1 MPRSPR
7 LAHKATVMQATL
19 LKEAKPSPGRKKK
32 KEKKRKALYLCV
44 NVFRCSTKV
53 LIGKTI
59 CTSPTG
65 DGTAILCG
73 HPSHAKV

>member
-7 LAHKATVMQATL
+7 LARKATVMQATL
-19 LKEAKPSPGRKKK
+19 LKEVKPSPGRKKK
-32 KEKKRKALYLCV
+32 KRKELYLCV

-53 LIGKTI
+53 LTGKTI
-59 CTSPTG
+59 CAFPTG
-65 DGTAILCG
+65 NGTAISRG

>member
-7 LAHKATVMQATL
+7 LAHKAILMQAIL
-19 LKEAKPSPGRKKK
+19 LKEVKPSPGRKKK
-32 KEKKRKALYLCV
+32 KKRKALYLCV

-53 LIGKTI
+53 LTGKAI
-59 CTSPTG
+59 CASPTG
-65 DGTAILCG
+65 NGTTISRG